1 MSKTAF
7 CGLLLF
13 ALMPV
18 VASAATAA
26 PPKPKVV
33 FVGDY
38 ITSQWASAF
47 AANPNWINQ
56 GNPEAIWLYSV
67 ESVNM
72 ANVISLHPAAIH
84 ILIGLSA
91 SANVEDATQ
100 QESVPAFLNYVD
112 SLVQQAK
119 AANIQVI
126 LGLEPAPPNIAASFL
141 PQMNAA
147 IATYG
152 ATYGIPVI
160 NYADVL
166 CNCVS
171 ALGGP
176 ATGQYFQENTASFP
190 SSPGLPFDDDGTVT
204 PAGYALMTNLAES
217 VIDTTNLKL
226 VTGWLSDVEAPN
238 ESTGLNGPVPNVNTV
253 TTPAVVQFT
262 PVGYYSDGSQ
272 HPMLNTTFQGGSG
285 TWASSNPLVMYVN
298 QKGLAW
304 AISAGTASITYTAPN
319 GVAFSRWVMY
329 IGTSGEAGTVPPCC
343 STN

>member
-18 VASAATAA
+18 VASAATAT

-38 ITSQWASAF
+38 VTAQWASAF

-56 GNPEAIWLYSV
+56 GNPEAIYLGTN

-84 ILIGLSA
+84 ILIGLSTA
-91 SANVEDATQ
+91 ANTDDATQ
-100 QESVPAFLNYVD
+100 QISVPAFLDYIN

-126 LGLEPAPPNIAASFL
+126 LGLEPAPPNITASFL

-147 IATYG
+147 IASYG
-152 ATYGIPVI
+152 AKYGIPVI

-171 ALGGP
+171 SLGGP
-176 ATGQYFQENTASFP
+176 STSQFFQENAASFP
-190 SSPGLPFDDDGTVT
+190 SSPAVPWDDDGTVT
-204 PAGYALMTNLAES
+204 VAGYSLMTNLAES
-217 VIDTTNLKL
+217 VVSTMNLKL
-226 VTGWLSDVEAPN
+226 VSGWLSNVEASS
-238 ESTGLNGPVPNVNTV
+238 ESTGLDGPVSNVNTV
-253 TTPAVVQFT
+253 STPAVVQFT

-272 HPMLNTTFQGGSG
+272 HPMLNTSFQGASG

-304 AISAGTASITYTAPN
+304 AISSGTASITYTAPN

-329 IGTSGEAGTVPPCC
+329 VGIGGEAGTVPPCC

>member
-18 VASAATAA
+18 VASAATAT

-38 ITSQWASAF
+38 ITAQWASAF

-56 GNPEAIWLYSV
+56 GNPEPIWQYSN

-72 ANVISLHPAAIH
+72 ANVIGLHPTAIH

-100 QESVPAFLNYVD
+100 QESVPGFLNHVN
-112 SLVQQAK
+112 SLVEQAK

-126 LGLEPAPPNIAASFL
+126 LGLEPAPPNIVASFL

-152 ATYGIPVI
+152 AKYGIPVI

-171 ALGGP
+171 SLGG
-176 ATGQYFQENTASFP
+176 ASTSQFFQENPAAFP
-190 SSPGLPFDDDGTVT
+190 ATPVVPWDDDGTVT
-204 PAGYALMTNLAES
+204 VAGYSLMTNLAES
-217 VIDTTNLKL
+217 VVNTTNLKL
-226 VTGWLSDVEAPN
+226 ESGWLSNLEAPS
-238 ESTGLNGPVPNVNTV
+238 ESTGDMGPVSNVNTV

-272 HPMLNTTFQGGSG
+272 HPMLNTSFQGASG

-319 GVAFSRWVMY
+319 GVQFSRWVMY
-329 IGTSGEAGTVPPCC
+329 IGTSGEDGTVPPCC
-343 STN
+343 STD

>member
-1 MSKTAF
+1 MNKRYKLTIS
-7 CGLLLF
+7 LF
-13 ALMPV
+13 ALALSAF
-18 VASAATAA
+18 ASATAA
-26 PPKPKVV
+26 TTAAPKVV

-38 ITSQWASAF
+38 ITAQWASAF

-56 GNPEAIWLYSV
+56 GKPEAIWLGSN

-72 ANVISLHPAAIH
+72 ANVISLHPTAIH

-91 SANVEDATQ
+91 SAGTDDATQ
-100 QESVPAFLNYVD
+100 QISVPAFLDYIN

-126 LGLEPAPPNIAASFL
+126 FGLEPSPPNVNGGFL

-147 IATYG
+147 IASYG
-152 ATYGIPVI
+152 AKYGIPVI
-160 NYADVL
+160 NYADVI

-171 ALGGP
+171 SLGG
-176 ATGQYFQENTASFP
+176 ASSSQFFQENAASFP
-190 SSPGLPFDDDGTVT
+190 ASPAVPWDDDGTVT
-204 PAGYALMTNLAES
+204 VAGYSLMTPLAES
-217 VIDTTNLKL
+217 VVNTMNLKL
-226 VTGWLSDVEAPN
+226 VTGWLSNVEASS
-238 ESTGLNGPVPNVNTV
+238 ESTGDNGPVSNVNTV
-253 TTPAVVQFT
+253 STPAVVQFT

-272 HPMLNTTFQGGSG
+272 HPMLNTSFQGASG

-304 AISAGTASITYTAPN
+304 AISAGTTSITYTAPN

-329 IGTSGEAGTVPPCC
+329 VGIGGEAGTVPPCC
-343 STN
+343 S